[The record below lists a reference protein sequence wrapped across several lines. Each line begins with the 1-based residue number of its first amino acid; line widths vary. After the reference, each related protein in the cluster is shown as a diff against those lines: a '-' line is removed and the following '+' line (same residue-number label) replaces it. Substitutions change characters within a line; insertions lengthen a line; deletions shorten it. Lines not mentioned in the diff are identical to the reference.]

1 MERRLQEARHHP
13 LGTLV
18 PRKVR
23 HIGIPT
29 VAKAGKTG
37 QILGSYDTDS
47 EGGQQCNEDFT
58 LSILDPIRG

>member
-1 MERRLQEARHHP
+1 MEHGLQEAKHHP

-37 QILGSYDTDS
+37 RILGSYDTDF
-47 EGGQQCNEDFT
+47 EGG
-58 LSILDPIRG
+58 